1 MESKESPEREWCARS
16 RAQHPPHAPP
26 QLLNR
31 QTRGACSILLIVG
44 KNSSSKD
51 RVKSPS
57 VFSGHSFLAEGLK
70 TQLDGD
76 LSRADLLREELR
88 WQKQRLDPAAQ
99 QDRYL
104 PAPWQGTRC
113 LEASTCSL
121 LLLCNGISW

>member
-16 RAQHPPHAPP
+16 RAQHPPLAPP

-31 QTRGACSILLIVG
+31 QTRGACSIPLLIVD

-76 LSRADLLREELR
+76 LSRADLLREEL
-88 WQKQRLDPAAQ
+88 
-99 QDRYL
+99 
-104 PAPWQGTRC
+104 
-113 LEASTCSL
+113 
-121 LLLCNGISW
+121 